1 MARLAY
7 NPANAAAHVPPP
19 RPSSP
24 PDARLM
30 TPSPHQLSSVRWPA
44 IFPWLILVRAARVS
58 LMFRVIV
65 LALLG
70 VAATHGG
77 WRLIDSTLGGR
88 ELLLQLE
95 RSPQESIRL
104 PASRPA
110 RPLEIDEAIIVE
122 SRVTTGPFI
131 SAWNW
136 LARPLG
142 SLAARSTFQDRSVL
156 AVAGVWSVAVWALF
170 GGAIAR
176 VAAVYLTYGETLGPV
191 AAIRAAARTWL
202 AAVGAIGLVALAT
215 LVVALPLVVAGAL
228 LRFDFMVLLMG
239 MAWIVAILCGA
250 IVAILAVGLA
260 LGWPLM
266 WATSAVERTDA
277 FDAISRGFAYLY
289 QRPLHL
295 LFYVFFASLIGVLA
309 QLAVSAAVAAT
320 TTATEWSVA
329 LGAGQGRTSDLG
341 FDHQGVSD
349 DVDSV
354 GEIGAGG
361 IQFWTGVVQGA
372 SSYFPLAYFWPAVT
386 AIYLLLRRH
395 IDGTEM
401 TEVVFDE
408 GESLR
413 GLKPLTPT
421 ASGVPQL
428 EASAAEAKSVAE

>member
-1 MARLAY
+1 M
-7 NPANAAAHVPPP
+7 V
-19 RPSSP
+19 
-24 PDARLM
+24 
-30 TPSPHQLSSVRWPA
+30 
-44 IFPWLILVRAARVS
+44 
-58 LMFRVIV
+58 RVIV

-77 WRLIDSTLGGR
+77 WRLLDSTVNGR
-88 ELLLQLE
+88 GLLLQLE

-104 PASRPA
+104 PSTRPA
-110 RPLEIDEAIIVE
+110 RPAEIDGAIIVD
-122 SRVTTGPFI
+122 SRVTMGPFV
-131 SAWNW
+131 SAWHW
-136 LARPLG
+136 LGRPL
-142 SLAARSTFQDRSVL
+142 SWIAVRSTWQERVVFAL
-156 AVAGVWSVAVWALF
+156 AGVWSVAVWALF

-176 VAAVYLTYGETLGPV
+176 IAAVYLTYGETLGPL

-202 AAVGAIGLVALAT
+202 AAIGAIGLVALAT
-215 LVVALPLVVAGAL
+215 LVVALPLVAAGAL
-228 LRFDFMVLLMG
+228 LRFDLMVLLMG
-239 MAWIVAILCGA
+239 MAWIVALLCGA

-260 LGWPLM
+260 FGWPLM

-295 LFYVFFASLIGVLA
+295 LFYVIVASLIGVLA
-309 QLAVSAAVAAT
+309 QVAVSAAVAAT

-329 LGAGQGRTSDLG
+329 LGAGQGHTSELG
-341 FDHQGVSD
+341 FDHQGVSG

-372 SSYFPLAYFWPAVT
+372 ATYFPLAYFWPAVT

-421 ASGVPQL
+421 ASGVPQI
-428 EASAAEAKSVAE
+428 EGSAATPAPPSN

>member
-1 MARLAY
+1 
-7 NPANAAAHVPPP
+7 
-19 RPSSP
+19 
-24 PDARLM
+24 M

-77 WRLIDSTLGGR
+77 WRLIDSAGLMEQSIFELEVVQEAELRDTQPRLFWMSSDSTIEYVETSPTPGPLMGAWRWLMRPFLKLVSIEARGGFASLG
-88 ELLLQLE
+88 
-95 RSPQESIRL
+95 
-104 PASRPA
+104 
-110 RPLEIDEAIIVE
+110 
-122 SRVTTGPFI
+122 
-131 SAWNW
+131 
-136 LARPLG
+136 LAG
-142 SLAARSTFQDRSVL
+142 A
-156 AVAGVWSVAVWALF
+156 WSVAVWALF

-176 VAAVYLTYGETLGPV
+176 IAAVYLTYGETLGPV

-202 AAVGAIGLVALAT
+202 SAVGAIGLVALAT
-215 LVVALPLVVAGAL
+215 MVVALPLIVAGAL

-239 MAWIVAILCGA
+239 MAWIIALLCGA
-250 IVAILAVGLA
+250 VVAILAIGLA
-260 LGWPLM
+260 VGWPLM

-295 LFYVFFASLIGVLA
+295 LFYVAVASLTGVVA
-309 QLAVSAAVAAT
+309 QLAVSAAVVAT

-329 LGAGQGRTSDLG
+329 LGAGEGRTSDLG
-341 FDHQGVSD
+341 FDHNGVSG

-361 IQFWTGVVQGA
+361 IQFWTSVVQGA
-372 SSYFPLAYFWPAVT
+372 STYFPLAYFWPAVT
-386 AIYLLLRRH
+386 AIYLLLRRE

-413 GLKPLTPT
+413 GLKPLTPS
-421 ASGVPQL
+421 ASGVPQI
-428 EASAAEAKSVAE
+428 EGSGNEQATPSK

>member
-1 MARLAY
+1 
-7 NPANAAAHVPPP
+7 
-19 RPSSP
+19 
-24 PDARLM
+24 M

-77 WRLIDSTLGGR
+77 WRLIDSM
-88 ELLLQLE
+88 LQGSQSLESLE
-95 RSPQESIRL
+95 RAPQISIPLMPERHEPPTTFNEPIIVKSELTVGAFLSAWHWLGRPFGLLALRPTLQES
-104 PASRPA
+104 
-110 RPLEIDEAIIVE
+110 
-122 SRVTTGPFI
+122 VT
-131 SAWNW
+131 
-136 LARPLG
+136 LAL
-142 SLAARSTFQDRSVL
+142 
-156 AVAGVWSVAVWALF
+156 AGVWSVAVWALF

-176 VAAVYLTYGETLGPV
+176 IAAVYLTYGETLGPI

-215 LVVALPLVVAGAL
+215 LVVALPLIVAGAL
-228 LRFDFMVLLMG
+228 LRFDLMVLLMG
-239 MAWIVAILCGA
+239 MAWIVALLCGA
-250 IVAILAVGLA
+250 VVAILAVGLA

-289 QRPLHL
+289 QRPLQL
-295 LFYVFFASLIGVLA
+295 LFYVLVASLIGVLA
-309 QLAVSAAVAAT
+309 QLAVSAAVVAT

-329 LGAGQGRTSDLG
+329 LGAGEGRTSDLG
-341 FDHQGVSD
+341 FDQQGVSG

-372 SSYFPLAYFWPAVT
+372 STYFPLAYFWPAVT
-386 AIYLLLRRH
+386 AIYLLLRRE

-408 GESLR
+408 GESFR

-421 ASGVPQL
+421 ASGVPQI
-428 EASAAEAKSVAE
+428 EGSGSEQATTSK